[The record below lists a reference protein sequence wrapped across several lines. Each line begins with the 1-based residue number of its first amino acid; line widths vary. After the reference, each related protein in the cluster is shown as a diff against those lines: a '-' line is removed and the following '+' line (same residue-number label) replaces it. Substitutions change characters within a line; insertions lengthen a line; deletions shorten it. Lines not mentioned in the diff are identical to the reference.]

1 MPSFLGPEAC
11 CFAFGNRQHLKSISY
26 SVTIVFQTAAFVSLV
41 FSTVQCVLEFHNDLD
56 LDFYVESG
64 RFKLFGHGGSLF
76 WMISSLMFASLY
88 ATFLA
93 LPALPCK
100 KYLSLPNKKSF
111 YYYVGFMAILNGYV
125 RIEYTAAAIWLLK
138 LLRFIAAVS

>member
-1 MPSFLGPEAC
+1 MWLIPAC
-11 CFAFGNRQHLKSISY
+11 HAHN
-26 SVTIVFQTAAFVSLV
+26 IVLFQTAACVSLA
-41 FSTVQCVLEFHNDLD
+41 FSTVQCVLEFHNELD

-76 WMISSLMFASLY
+76 WMISSLIFASLY
-88 ATFLA
+88 AAFLA

-111 YYYVGFMAILNGYV
+111 YYYVGFMAILNG
-125 RIEYTAAAIWLLK
+125 
-138 LLRFIAAVS
+138 